1 MVMHRAGG
9 SIPRH
14 AGWGPPKAVMLTRIW
29 AIFRKDLL
37 IELRTKDSLNAML
50 FFGIVVLVIF
60 SFALESVRDSIRMA
74 VPGVLWVAFA
84 FSGTLGLNRMFAAEK
99 ENSCLQ
105 GLLMLPIDRGVLYLG
120 KMLAASVFMLISET
134 IIFVFS
140 LVFFNLTVWREIPY
154 LALVFVIGTL
164 GFTAVGTLL
173 SAISVNTRL
182 REVLLPLIL
191 FPVIL
196 PILVMAVEATNII
209 LNDVDYRA
217 LKLPLTVMTVFTV
230 IFTTLSYLLFDYV
243 LED

>member
-1 MVMHRAGG
+1 MVA
-9 SIPRH
+9 
-14 AGWGPPKAVMLTRIW
+14 KIW

-50 FFGIVVLVIF
+50 FFGVVVLVIF
-60 SFALESVRDSIRMA
+60 NFALESVRDSIRSA

-105 GLLMLPIDRGVLYLG
+105 GLLMLPVDRGVIYLG
-120 KMLAASVFMLISET
+120 KMLAATVFMLVTEAVV
-134 IIFVFS
+134 FVLS

-154 LALVFVIGTL
+154 LVLVFFIGTL
-164 GFTAVGTLL
+164 GFTAVGALL
-173 SAISVNTRL
+173 SAISVNTRM

-191 FPVIL
+191 FPVVL
-196 PILVMAVEATNII
+196 PILVNAVEATSII
-209 LNDVDYRA
+209 LNTVDYRT
-217 LKLPLTVMTVFTV
+217 LKLPLTIMSVFTIV
-230 IFTTLSYLLFDYV
+230 FGTISYLLFEYV

>member
-1 MVMHRAGG
+1 
-9 SIPRH
+9 
-14 AGWGPPKAVMLTRIW
+14 MLARIW

-60 SFALESVRDSIRMA
+60 SFALESARDTIRMA
-74 VPGVLWVAFA
+74 VPGILWVSFA

-105 GLLMLPIDRGVLYLG
+105 GLLMLPMDRGVLYLG
-120 KMLAASVFMLISET
+120 KMLAASVFMLISEA

-154 LALVFVIGTL
+154 LALVFLVGTL

-173 SAISVNTRL
+173 SAISVNTKL

-209 LNDVDYRA
+209 LNTVDYRA